1 MRKFFPLLVFAVLI
15 AAPWSAHTQSTES
28 LVEKFSPL
36 AGEETSKLVNGL
48 RSGQSFQLGST
59 NFETPTKKMGNGEVN
74 IALSLAEA
82 NLKGVTNPT
91 PEQLKAALSPI
102 LSQRA
107 EGKGWGEIANSM
119 GLKLGDVVRSDRA
132 QGRERMARSE
142 RPERQNRPER
152 PERAEKPERPER
164 PGR

>member
-1 MRKFFPLLVFAVLI
+1 MRKLLPLLVFAALI
-15 AAPWSAHTQSTES
+15 IAPWSAHTQSTES
-28 LVEKFSPL
+28 LVEKFTPL
-36 AGEETSKLVNGL
+36 AGGDTSKMVNGL
-48 RSGQSFQLGST
+48 RTGQDFQVGT
-59 NFETPTKKMGNGEVN
+59 VNFETPTKKMGNGEVN

-82 NLKGVTNPT
+82 NLKGVANPT
-91 PEQLKAALSPI
+91 PQQLKDALSPI

-132 QGRERMARSE
+132 QGRDRMARSE
-142 RPERQNRPER
+142 RPERNNRPER
-152 PERAEKPERPER
+152 PERAEKPDR